1 MTVMT
6 IPAGYSKSEWSKYVR
21 KGRALVKRQSGIQ
34 FELGDTVID
43 ILQGHKRGHG
53 EVTEVIEL
61 YANQIGINP
70 NTLRHYYYVASQWP
84 EEKRRP
90 DVSFSVHAALAA
102 TRSRFIKIRKDPLD
116 PFTKERHWTYNEALR
131 AADNSKKPHTPTN
144 RTERFERAR
153 TLLGGDEDAAEAV
166 GEMLEQRPELTHRL
180 VADPRTRHLLRK
192 AQYEHW
198 RQVDEETAAEA
209 ELTPEEEEI
218 EEEEAPTKVSYQD
231 APMEILQLLGS
242 FASFF
247 VSFQRIIPQIH
258 SQDYTED
265 TKEAVLDNITKAR
278 SFLDWCE
285 TAIKTGKTDM
295 DKALARLLEDEE
307 GE

>member
-1 MTVMT
+1 MTVTT
-6 IPAGYSKSEWSKYVR
+6 IPAGYSKSEWNTYVR

-34 FELGDTVID
+34 FELGDTVAD
-43 ILQGHKRGHG
+43 MLHGHRRGHG
-53 EVTEVIEL
+53 EVAEVIEL

-70 NTLRHYYYVASQWP
+70 NTLRKYYYVASQWP
-84 EEKRRP
+84 PAKRRA

-102 TRSRFIKIRKDPLD
+102 TRSRFIKIRKDPVD

-131 AADNSKKPHTPTN
+131 AADAASPHTPTN
-144 RTERFERAR
+144 RDERLERAR
-153 TLLGGDEDAAEAV
+153 TLLGSDEDAAEAV
-166 GEMLEQRPELTHRL
+166 GKMIEHRPEMRQRL
-180 VADPRTRHLLRK
+180 VADPHTRHLLRK
-192 AQYEHW
+192 AEYEHW
-198 RQVDEETAAEA
+198 QQVDEEAEA
-209 ELTPEEEEI
+209 ESELTSEEEEVH
-218 EEEEAPTKVSYQD
+218 EEEAPTKVSYQD
-231 APMEILQLLGS
+231 APLEILQLLGS

-247 VSFQRIIPQIH
+247 VALQRLIPQIH
-258 SQDYTED
+258 AQDYTAD

-285 TAIKTGKTDM
+285 SAIRTGKTDM